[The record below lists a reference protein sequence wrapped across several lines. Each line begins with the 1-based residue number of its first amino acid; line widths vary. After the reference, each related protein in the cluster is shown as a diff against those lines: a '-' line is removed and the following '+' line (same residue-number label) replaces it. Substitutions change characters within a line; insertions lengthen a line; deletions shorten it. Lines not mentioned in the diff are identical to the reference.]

1 MISIK
6 RHIVVLLTVL
16 FLITACS
23 TTIGNEKPKPVE
35 VTPPALPP
43 LTAADVCPRKLKLP
57 STCQTPRSL
66 RLAYGAESL
75 YEKGYTGEGQTV
87 VDMVS
92 FGSPTLQDDMD
103 LFDQTFGLPPV
114 DLQVISPLQVP
125 ESDPHHDKSGWAGE
139 TTLDVQIIHSIA
151 PKAKIIVLVS
161 PVSETEGTQGLP
173 EFRQLEQYI
182 IDHKLGNIVSYSWG
196 ASELTLTDQK
206 GQDELQKWNDLLQQ
220 ATQQYGITHLT
231 ASGDNGATDYADQD
245 GNKLATVPT
254 TSFPAGS
261 PWVTSVGGTTLKRI
275 GSTIKETAWSRSGGG
290 FSRFYQTPDYQQE
303 LAKAQ
308 QNLFQNRRGVPDVA
322 AEADPFTGLAI
333 YQDNFWTMGGG
344 TSASAPIWA
353 ALMAIGDQIAGRP
366 LGFINP
372 ALYKISTS
380 DTYSRDF
387 RSITSGNNSTGSVKG
402 YSAGPGWNPVTGLG
416 TPNAENLLPDLIAAT
431 K

>member
-1 MISIK
+1 MFI
-6 RHIVVLLTVL
+6 LLITL

-23 TTIGNEKPKPVE
+23 STIGSTKTQPVDAKP
-35 VTPPALPP
+35 TALPP
-43 LTAADVCPRKLKLP
+43 LTQADICPKDLRLP

-66 RLAYGAESL
+66 RIAYGVESL

-92 FGSPTLQDDMD
+92 FGSPTLKQDMD
-103 LFDQTFGLPPV
+103 VFDQTFGLPAV
-114 DLQVISPLQVP
+114 DLQIISPLHVP
-125 ESDPHHDKSGWAGE
+125 ESDPHHDKEGWAGE

-151 PKAKIIVLVS
+151 PKAKIVVMVS
-161 PVSETEGTQGLP
+161 PISETEGTQGLP

-206 GQDELQKWNDLLQQ
+206 GQQELQKWNDLLQQ
-220 ATQQYGITHLT
+220 ATQQDGITHFT
-231 ASGDNGATDYADQD
+231 ASGDNGATDYADQQ
-245 GNKLATVPT
+245 GEKIATVPT
-254 TSFPAGS
+254 TSFPADL
-261 PWVTSVGGTTLKRI
+261 PWVTSVGGTNLKRI
-275 GSTIKETAWSRSGGG
+275 GTAIQETAWNRSGGG
-290 FSRFYQTPDYQQE
+290 FSRFYQTPSYQQE
-303 LAKAQ
+303 PAKAQ
-308 QNLFQNRRGVPDVA
+308 QSLFQNRRGVPDVA
-322 AEADPFTGLAI
+322 ADADPFTGLAI
-333 YQDNFWTMGGG
+333 YEDNLWTLGGG

-353 ALMAIGDQIAGRP
+353 AIMAIGDQMAGRP

-372 ALYKISTS
+372 ALYKLATT
-380 DTYSRDF
+380 DAYKHDF

-416 TPNAENLLPDLIAAT
+416 TPNAESLLPDLIAAT